1 MIFLYLAP
9 SYQQSPW
16 TTSKIQVEHSI
27 ASLTSYE
34 QQSTGLKQKRLKS
47 IVRGLNLGE
56 KCFSLSQEMHQ
67 KSSPVQTM
75 A

>member
-1 MIFLYLAP
+1 MIFLHLAP
-9 SYQQSPW
+9 SYQQRPW

-27 ASLTSYE
+27 ARLTSYE
-34 QQSTGLKQKRLKS
+34 QQSTGLKQKRLQS
-47 IVRGLNLGE
+47 TVRGLNLGG
-56 KCFSLSQEMHQ
+56 KSFFLSQQMHQ